1 MRPGRARFRRRA
13 VPGIDWSAV
22 RPLVVPVRC
31 RLPGPHGTSP
41 TSRREARSAERVS
54 ADSRRT
60 CIGCRSTE
68 HPDQLV
74 RVATEPTDGDP
85 RVVVDRN
92 GRLGGRG
99 AWLHPSH
106 ECLDSALRRRAFRRA
121 FRAPVDTETVAPELE
136 ALAVLTAGPA
146 TGRTS
151 ADHSRP
157 RTAARTVRPDR

>member
-1 MRPGRARFRRRA
+1 M
-13 VPGIDWSAV
+13 
-22 RPLVVPVRC
+22 
-31 RLPGPHGTSP
+31 
-41 TSRREARSAERVS
+41 S

-60 CIGCRSTE
+60 CIGCRTTE

-74 RVATEPTDGDP
+74 RVVTEPSDDGL
-85 RVVVDRN
+85 RAVVDRS

-99 AWLHPSH
+99 AWLHPSR

-121 FRAPVDTETVAPELE
+121 FRAVVDTEAVAPELE
-136 ALAVLTAGPA
+136 ALVAPEGSPA

>member
-1 MRPGRARFRRRA
+1 M
-13 VPGIDWSAV
+13 
-22 RPLVVPVRC
+22 
-31 RLPGPHGTSP
+31 
-41 TSRREARSAERVS
+41 S

-74 RVATEPTDGDP
+74 RVATEPTDSGP
-85 RVVVDRN
+85 RAVVDRT

-121 FRAPVDTETVAPELE
+121 FRAPVDTETVAPQLE
-136 ALAVLTAGPA
+136 SLAVLTADRAHECRPQPSPDGSPHGP
-146 TGRTS
+146 TGPVTTS
-151 ADHSRP
+151 ARG
-157 RTAARTVRPDR
+157 